1 MCRLAHMQILD
12 TRTHWSRHFIAAME
26 LVGQAS
32 ARLPFGVP
40 DPVMGGAAAVALYTG
55 GLWPV
60 TALEMA
66 TVDERKLIAELFAV
80 GFRWSRGTQTVDL
93 WHPDCEIGIDVVPTT
108 APGTPT
114 EPAFQLTVTLDM
126 ERREPST
133 ATTLQVVGIEDLI
146 IDQARHWLLD
156 GAPRGEPAARL
167 QALVALA
174 RTGVGG
180 PLRTGYLQRR
190 LARETHGEVSIDDLW
205 FGSEGPWAGSPRCL
219 GLTDMRTR
227 IQAWRARE
235 GLPSDPTGPIG
246 PDGLDTGLFA
256 GISGGDDS
264 LPRGWRSRAASA
276 TVLPFRIPHG
286 TPPARR

>member
-1 MCRLAHMQILD
+1 MQMLD
-12 TRTHWSRHFIAAME
+12 IRTNWSWPFLAAMD
-26 LVGQAS
+26 LAALAS

-60 TALEMA
+60 TALDMT
-66 TVDERKLIAELFAV
+66 TVDEAKLVAELFAV
-80 GFRWSRGTQTVDL
+80 GFRWSRGTRSVDL
-93 WHPDCEIGIDVVPTT
+93 WHPDCEIGIDILPPNSPGAPTGQ
-108 APGTPT
+108 AN
-114 EPAFQLTVTLDM
+114 QLTVALDL
-126 ERREPST
+126 ERHGRTEVI
-133 ATTLQVVGIEDLI
+133 TLQVVGIEDLI
-146 IDQARHWLLD
+146 IDQARGWLLD

-190 LARETHGEVSIDDLW
+190 LARETQGEVSIDDLW
-205 FGSEGPWAGSPRCL
+205 FGTEGPWAGSPRCL
-219 GLTDMRTR
+219 GLTDMRSR

-256 GISGGDDS
+256 GISGGDDG
-264 LPRGWRSRAASA
+264 LPRGWRSGAASA

>member
-1 MCRLAHMQILD
+1 MQTLD
-12 TRTHWSRHFIAAME
+12 THTHWSRSFLAAME
-26 LVGQAS
+26 LAALAS

-80 GFRWSRGTQTVDL
+80 GFHWSRGTQTVDL

-114 EPAFQLTVTLDM
+114 EPAFPLTVTLDM

-133 ATTLQVVGIEDLI
+133 ATTLQVVGIEDLVI
-146 IDQARHWLLD
+146 EQARHWLLD
-156 GAPRGEPAARL
+156 GAPRGEPVAQL

-174 RTGVGG
+174 RAGVGG
-180 PLRTGYLQRR
+180 PLRAGYLQRR
-190 LARETHGEVSIDDLW
+190 LAQETLGEISIDELS
-205 FGSEGPWAGSPRCL
+205 FGAEGPWAGIPRCM
-219 GLTDMRTR
+219 GLTDMRSR

-235 GLPSDPTGPIG
+235 GFPTNPPGAIG
-246 PDGLDTGLFA
+246 PDRPDLALVA
-256 GISGGDDS
+256 GIGGRDDDFAQ
-264 LPRGWRSRAASA
+264 GWRSGLASA
-276 TVLPFRIPHG
+276 TVLPFRTPHG
-286 TPPARR
+286 MPPARRH